1 LSGQIREPAPL
12 AEDANNQ
19 QKKDYDAN
27 LKSYKKANG
36 FAVTLLST
44 TCEEEPLQLI
54 VMFKTAREMWSKL
67 QASYEQK
74 SEQRLE
80 YLYLQLLEYKK
91 DSSDSVAVHISKLQ
105 KLWLELNEE
114 SFRIDACRL
123 PQTLL
128 IMRILSTLPEDYF
141 EFRSTWE
148 SVPRDQRS
156 IEYLL
161 ERLTMVEMRLTK
173 RQNDTKDSCAAA
185 ALFVKESSVKSKA
198 TTEKKH
204 GGYKKKPKDYSK
216 MKCYNCGVLGHS
228 KYKCPKKESGI
239 QDSLQKGA
247 NVALYGEVFL
257 SEVSDTDM
265 WIADTG
271 ASHHMT
277 KTKEF
282 YSTYNDFVEPQ
293 KIMLGNNKVMLAY
306 GQGDIQVETLVNG
319 QVQQHVLKDV
329 WYTPEVVKNLFSLPS
344 AADRG
349 LQYWLDKNSC
359 KVIYNG
365 ATVVEGERIN
375 GRGLY
380 NLLIRV
386 VIPDDHAKMFLASKT
401 ETLQIWHERLG
412 HQNKQYIERYLRKN
426 NIEFVKDDVVCE
438 GCILGKQ
445 TRLSFG
451 TRVNNVKLPGDLVHA
466 DVCGPMQEDSFQGSR
481 YFAVFKDEYSKYR
494 AVYFLKRKSDVPEK
508 LKVFL
513 AEARTLGHTVKE
525 LLSDGGGEF
534 DNKQMREI
542 TQEAGINHRMTMPYT
557 AEQNGSAEREN
568 RTLME
573 AARSML
579 LSKQLPN
586 KLWAEAVNTA
596 AYVINRTGPTK
607 VDNVSPY
614 ELWTGKKMTIEH
626 LKVFGTKC
634 FIHVP
639 KQKRQKLDAKAEKG
653 FLVGYCDNKDGYR
666 VYVPVKD
673 DVIRSRDVTFM
684 NEQAHS
690 NATIET
696 AVSVNE
702 ETESE
707 QLVNSISI
715 EDEDT
720 VEYVNAEGVD
730 RALRDRRQLR
740 QPARY
745 DDFAMIAEVDEPQTF
760 TEAMQSSECDKW
772 QAAMT
777 DEMTSLLHN
786 NTWELVEKPVDR
798 AVIKNRWVFKVKTK
812 VDGSVD
818 RFKARLVAK
827 GYSQTA
833 GIDYTETF
841 SPVARFD
848 SIRAV
853 LSVAAAEKL
862 NLHQFDVKTAFLYGT
877 IDELIYMQQPEGFED
892 GTDRVC
898 MLKKSLYGLKQSP
911 RCWNVTFTAFL
922 DKHGLK
928 QSVADVCIFYSERER
943 YKLILAL
950 YVDDGLIAYEN
961 KDDFRQLMADMKTA
975 FLITEN
981 PVSCFLGLQI
991 QRQSDGS
998 VFISQESYARKIL
1011 ERFNMLECNKVD
1023 TPMDKLSVAEEGA
1036 DSVPVTDQVPFREAI
1051 GSLMYLATGTRP
1063 DIMFAV
1069 SYLSQAL
1076 NQPTKRE
1083 WDKVKRVFK
1092 YLKGTLERGILFNA
1106 KGNKGMLIAYS
1117 DADFAGDV
1125 QSRRSTSGV
1134 VCMHMD
1140 GPVSWSSQRQRS
1152 VALSTTEAEL
1162 IAASEAAKE
1171 VIWLSRLLKE
1181 ITTVTTS
1188 VLYVDNLSTIKLI
1201 KNPVYHKRSK
1211 HVEVR
1216 HFFVREKV
1224 ADGVLNV
1231 EHVSGTE
1238 QLADILTKPLP
1249 RATFVNLR
1257 DMLNIVFNV

>member
-1 LSGQIREPAPL
+1 MDKLQIPKLKGKSNWTVWKLQIESSLQYHEFEGILSGQIVEPAPL
-12 AEDANNQ
+12 AGDANNQ
-19 QKKDYDAN
+19 QKKDYDAS
-27 LKSYKKANG
+27 LKLYKKANG

-54 VMFKTAREMWSKL
+54 VMFKTAKEMWSKL

-105 KLWLELNEE
+105 KLWQELNEE

-185 ALFVKESSVKSKA
+185 ALLVKEAGVKSKA
-198 TTEKKH
+198 TTDKKY

-247 NVALYGEVFL
+247 NVALYGEAFL

-306 GQGDIQVETLVNG
+306 GQGDIKVETLVNG

-329 WYTPEVVKNLFSLPS
+329 WYTPDVVKNLFSLPS

-359 KVIYNG
+359 KVIHNG

-386 VIPDDHAKMFLASKT
+386 VIPDEHAKMFLASKT

-481 YFAVFKDEYSKYR
+481 YFIVFKDEYSKYR

-534 DNKQMREI
+534 DNKLMREI

-626 LKVFGTKC
+626 LKVFGTEC

-666 VYVPVKD
+666 VYAPVKD
-673 DVIRSRDVTFM
+673 DVIRSRDVNFM

-690 NATIET
+690 NATIKT

-707 QLVNSISI
+707 QFVNSISI
-715 EDEDT
+715 EDDDT
-720 VEYVNAEGVD
+720 VEHANAEGVG

-745 DDFAMIAEVDEPQTF
+745 EEFAMIAEVDEPQTF
-760 TEAMQSSECDKW
+760 TEAMQSSECGKW
-772 QAAMT
+772 QVAMT
-777 DEMTSLLHN
+777 DEMTSLLQN

-853 LSVAAAEKL
+853 LSVA
-862 NLHQFDVKTAFLYGT
+862 
-877 IDELIYMQQPEGFED
+877 
-892 GTDRVC
+892 
-898 MLKKSLYGLKQSP
+898 
-911 RCWNVTFTAFL
+911 
-922 DKHGLK
+922 
-928 QSVADVCIFYSERER
+928 DVCIFYSEREHH
-943 YKLILAL
+943 KLILAL
-950 YVDDGLIAYEN
+950 YVDDGLVAYEN

-998 VFISQESYARKIL
+998 VFVSQESYTRKIL

-1023 TPMDKLSVAEEGA
+1023 TPMDKLSDVEEGA

-1092 YLKGTLERGILFNA
+1092 YLKGTLERGILFDA
-1106 KGNKGMLIAYS
+1106 KGNKGVLVAYS
-1117 DADFAGDV
+1117 DADFA
-1125 QSRRSTSGV
+1125 
-1134 VCMHMD
+1134 
-1140 GPVSWSSQRQRS
+1140 
-1152 VALSTTEAEL
+1152 
-1162 IAASEAAKE
+1162 
-1171 VIWLSRLLKE
+1171 
-1181 ITTVTTS
+1181 
-1188 VLYVDNLSTIKLI
+1188 
-1201 KNPVYHKRSK
+1201 
-1211 HVEVR
+1211 
-1216 HFFVREKV
+1216 
-1224 ADGVLNV
+1224 DGVLSI

-1257 DMLNIVFNV
+1257 DMLNIVFNI